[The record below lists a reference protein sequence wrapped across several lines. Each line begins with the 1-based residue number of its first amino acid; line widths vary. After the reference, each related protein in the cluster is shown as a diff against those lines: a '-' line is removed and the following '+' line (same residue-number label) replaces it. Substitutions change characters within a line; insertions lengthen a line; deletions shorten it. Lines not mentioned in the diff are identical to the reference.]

1 MEALAFDRRRNNHEF
16 GRPERRV
23 LTGWAVL
30 FAFHVSAVIW
40 AYSAHSSGSAPGA
53 TQFFYLSVTGLTLFN
68 LALIG
73 ARWVGDLAFSL
84 PWLLLYLVTLPTD
97 LPFLIDLLL
106 LLPVMYE
113 VCLLVRA
120 PRVKIGLSVLYAI
133 AAIIHTSHS
142 FDPQIQ
148 QYTVDSPTL
157 INASVLLS
165 FNVLIIL
172 LCIWFVS
179 TLKSS
184 QREINRLRNV
194 QQQMSWLGE
203 RALLYAADAKL
214 ESAENERNRIT
225 REIHDSLGYAFTN
238 IIMIAEA
245 MGHVHHDADRI
256 KQMAQDLKQQ
266 AVHGLQETRSILRI
280 VRSERFAPQ
289 NSLNSLLL
297 RFKELSTR
305 GALGLSVSVD
315 FGGVCPV
322 TEQSV
327 LHHLQKILQEAVVN
341 SIKHGRASE
350 MSIRLRRDANNFHL
364 NISDN
369 GIGCPH
375 IVQGIGLRSMQERA
389 AQLDGTVECRSAQ
402 HGFSVQ
408 LSIPLWRIIDGQDK
422 SIAR

>member
-1 MEALAFDRRRNNHEF
+1 MEALAFDRRSNNHEF
-16 GRPERRV
+16 GRPERRI
-23 LTGWAVL
+23 LIGWAVL
-30 FAFHVSAVIW
+30 FAFHVSVVMW
-40 AYSAHSSGSAPGA
+40 AYSVHSSGSAPGS

-68 LALIG
+68 LGLIG

-84 PWLLLYLVTLPTD
+84 AWLLLYLVTLPTD
-97 LPFLIDLLL
+97 LPFFIDLLV

-120 PRVKIGLSVLYAI
+120 PRVKISLSVLYATAVI
-133 AAIIHTSHS
+133 VHTSHS
-142 FDPQIQ
+142 FDSEMQ
-148 QYTVDSPTL
+148 QYTIHFTTL
-157 INASVLLS
+157 INASILLS
-165 FNVLIIL
+165 FNILIIL
-172 LCIWFVS
+172 LLVWFLGRLRAS
-179 TLKSS
+179 R
-184 QREINRLRNV
+184 REINRLQNV
-194 QQQMSWLGE
+194 QQQMSWLAE
-203 RALLYAADAKL
+203 RALLHAADARL

-238 IIMIAEA
+238 IIMISEA

-256 KQMAQDLKQQ
+256 KQMVQDLKQQ

-305 GALGLSVSVD
+305 GTLGLSVSVD
-315 FGGVCPV
+315 FGSIWPI

-341 SIKHGRASE
+341 SIKHGRAGE
-350 MSIRLRRDANNFHL
+350 MSIRLRRDARNFHM

-369 GIGCPH
+369 GIGCSN
-375 IVQGIGLRSMQERA
+375 IVKGIGLRSMEERA
-389 AQLDGTVECRSAQ
+389 AQLDGTVECRSAE

-422 SIAR
+422 NIAR